1 MHELRL
7 DPATWDTLDDDVEA
21 LLAQWSVEPGD
32 AVAAGQE
39 IGVAELVKA
48 TVAIVAPAAGRI
60 EALCVP
66 AGATFGR
73 NAALALLRAD

>member
-1 MHELRL
+1 MLELQL
-7 DPATWDTLDDDVEA
+7 DPSAWDTLEDGVEA
-21 LLAQWSVEPGD
+21 LLAEWSVAPGD

-48 TVAIVAPAAGRI
+48 SVAIVAPMAGRI
-60 EALCVP
+60 EALRVP

-73 NAALALLRAD
+73 GAVLATLRTA